1 MPLLSSHA
9 YAADCVC
16 PTCADHRI
24 GQKLQ
29 QVHKFINWANA
40 PLLAGMRRVSERE
53 RIQGVDVPIAELRAI
68 GLPCKHVPAEVKSLR
83 LTDQL
88 GVHAVH

>member
-1 MPLLSSHA
+1 MRLLSSHP
-9 YAADCVC
+9 YAVDCAC
-16 PTCADHRI
+16 PRCADYRI
-24 GQKLQ
+24 GKKLQ
-29 QVHKFINWANA
+29 VFQDFINWANA

-53 RIQGVDVPIAELRAI
+53 KIHGVDVPIAELRAI

-88 GVHAVH
+88 GVHAGK